1 MGALI
6 IVVTLGFDE
15 IMYFLVNNLG
25 AFEAEL
31 ISIERCEVFMNIQP
45 ENGYTHYMH
54 NRQLLKEKS
63 RERRILK
70 AGGWPDKGRIDFIDF

>member
-31 ISIERCEVFMNIQP
+31 ISIERCEVFMNI
-45 ENGYTHYMH
+45 
-54 NRQLLKEKS
+54 
-63 RERRILK
+63 
-70 AGGWPDKGRIDFIDF
+70 